1 MSVIDTLLRG
11 SIDMH
16 VHFGPDS
23 LSERRQDAL
32 ALARSAR
39 DAGLRAIVLKNREYM
54 TAPMAQMVS
63 QLVPEVA
70 VFGSLTLDNSV
81 GGLNPAAVPVAAR
94 MGAKIVWM
102 PTLTSANSKARA
114 EQALGIKLLG
124 QGQAILD
131 SRGKVL
137 PQVKEI
143 LQIVK
148 EFDIVLAS
156 GHLTPR
162 EIFALVA
169 EAKSV
174 GLSKLVI
181 THALQAHLIEAAL
194 TDDQIKEL
202 AQSGAYIEHS
212 FWGLLPAVAEVAPQR
227 IVESV
232 RATGA
237 ERCIMSSDLGQDYGP
252 PAPEGIRMFIATLLK
267 NGLTE
272 KEVETMVKTNPARLI
287 GLL

>member
-1 MSVIDTLLRG
+1 MTTIDRLLSG

-16 VHFGPDS
+16 VHFAPDS
-23 LSERRQDAL
+23 LFGRRQDAL

-39 DAGLRAIVLKNREYM
+39 DAGIRAIVLKSREYM
-54 TAPMAQMVS
+54 TVPVALMVS

-70 VFGSLTLDNSV
+70 VFGSLTLDNAV
-81 GGLNPAAVPVAAR
+81 GGLNPAAVLVAAR
-94 MGAKIVWM
+94 MGAKVVWM

-124 QGQAILD
+124 QGQTILD
-131 SRGKVL
+131 ARGKLL
-137 PQVKEI
+137 PQAKEI

-162 EIFALVA
+162 EVFVLVA
-169 EAKSV
+169 EAKSL

-181 THALQAHLIEAAL
+181 THALQAHLIKTAL
-194 TDDQIKEL
+194 TADQIMEL
-202 AQSGAYIEHS
+202 AQSGAFIEHS
-212 FWGLLPAVAEVAPQR
+212 FWGLLPAVSEVDARQ

-232 RATGA
+232 RASGA

-252 PAPEGIRMFIATLLK
+252 PAPEGIRMFIATMLK
-267 NGLTE
+267 HGLTE
-272 KEVETMVKTNPARLI
+272 QEVETMVKTNPARLI